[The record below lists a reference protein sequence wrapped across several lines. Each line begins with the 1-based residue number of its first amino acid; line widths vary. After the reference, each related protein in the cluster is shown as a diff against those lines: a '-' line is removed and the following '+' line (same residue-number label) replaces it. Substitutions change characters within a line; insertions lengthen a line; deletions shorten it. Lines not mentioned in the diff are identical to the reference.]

1 MLEAQHRQ
9 DLLLAVATV
18 RHAALAP
25 SADRLFF
32 HRRVPTVDA
41 EDWNGTEGSIGEV
54 SMSADTRGIG
64 ETRGV
69 RHRHD
74 LGPHALVHEHVRIP
88 DSVSFKNSVLPPKSC
103 TRTTSPKCIFSL
115 VGMVSDQLAHASFHH
130 CSPATKIQCEGA
142 CAITNMP

>member
-1 MLEAQHRQ
+1 MALYRYVHLGTGKPKADAR
-9 DLLLAVATV
+9 V
-18 RHAALAP
+18 RTH
-25 SADRLFF
+25 
-32 HRRVPTVDA
+32 
-41 EDWNGTEGSIGEV
+41 G
-54 SMSADTRGIG
+54 DTRA
-64 ETRGV
+64 
-69 RHRHD
+69 
-74 LGPHALVHEHVRIP
+74 HAHAHVHEHVHEHVRIP